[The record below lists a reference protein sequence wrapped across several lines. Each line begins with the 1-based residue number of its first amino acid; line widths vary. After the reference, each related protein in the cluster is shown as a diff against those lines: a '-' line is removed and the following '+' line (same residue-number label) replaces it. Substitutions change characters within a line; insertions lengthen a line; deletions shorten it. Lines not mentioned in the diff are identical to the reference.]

1 MPTLAAASHSNLN
14 TVKELPMATLL
25 PFPACREQ
33 LWPSLGLHLR
43 TTTAIWR
50 DELAELSPFGAP
62 EIGWRRSPAGMEL
75 VWPGVSE
82 DSDRIL
88 VTVAGHWQPLRDPQ
102 RAITTILEEAEFEYE
117 ALRPIEPRALAV
129 QPQDAALGLP
139 PGEEDG
145 PRRSRRYSAA
155 EIDRLRMALRRASQ
169 PLPGTAAIG
178 QPLASAALARARAVV
193 AAWDAYQA
201 ADILVL
207 TRSGYAL
214 WRRIAAVMR
223 CDAMALEITKALP
236 ACLQGC
242 SGSIQYLVPYCEQ
255 EASRNYE
262 MR

>member
-1 MPTLAAASHSNLN
+1 
-14 TVKELPMATLL
+14 MATLL
-25 PFPACREQ
+25 PFPARREQ

-43 TTTAIWR
+43 TTTAIWHG
-50 DELAELSPFGAP
+50 ELSELSPFGAP
-62 EIGWRRSPAGMEL
+62 EIGWRRSPDGMEL

-88 VTVAGHWQPLRDPQ
+88 VTVSGHWQPLRDPQ
-102 RAITTILEEAEFEYE
+102 RAITTMLKEAEFEYE
-117 ALRPIEPRALAV
+117 ALRPIEPWALAV

-155 EIDRLRMALRRASQ
+155 DIDRLRMALRRASV
-169 PLPGTAAIG
+169 PSLSGRPALG
-178 QPLASAALARARAVV
+178 QPFVPAALGRARAIV
-193 AAWDAYQA
+193 AAWDACQA
-201 ADILVL
+201 ADTLAL

-214 WRRIAAVMR
+214 WRRIAVAMG
-223 CDAMALEITKALP
+223 DKPMALEITAALP

-242 SGSIQYLVPYCEQ
+242 SGSIQNRVPHCEQ
-255 EASRNYE
+255 EAPRSHE